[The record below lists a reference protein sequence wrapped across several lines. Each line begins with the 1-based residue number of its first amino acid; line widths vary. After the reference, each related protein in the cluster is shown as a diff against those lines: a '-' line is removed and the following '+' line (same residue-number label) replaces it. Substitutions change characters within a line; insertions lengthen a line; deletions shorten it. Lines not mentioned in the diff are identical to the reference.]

1 MKEFQGKDYLLHSDF
16 AVGLYEE
23 FAKDMPIFDFHCHL
37 SPKQIYEDH
46 KFSSITEAWL
56 GKDGAGDH
64 YKWRAM
70 RTNGVPERYCTG
82 KDTTDYEKFEKWVE
96 TLEYCFRNP
105 LYHWSHL
112 ELKTAFGIDKV
123 LNR

>member
-1 MKEFQGKDYLLHSDF
+1 MG
-16 AVGLYEE
+16 
-23 FAKDMPIFDFHCHL
+23 
-37 SPKQIYEDH
+37 
-46 KFSSITEAWL
+46 
-56 GKDGAGDH
+56 GDH

-70 RTNGVPERYCTG
+70 RTNGVPERYRTG

-123 LNR
+123 LNRQTARERKNCHRESEGR